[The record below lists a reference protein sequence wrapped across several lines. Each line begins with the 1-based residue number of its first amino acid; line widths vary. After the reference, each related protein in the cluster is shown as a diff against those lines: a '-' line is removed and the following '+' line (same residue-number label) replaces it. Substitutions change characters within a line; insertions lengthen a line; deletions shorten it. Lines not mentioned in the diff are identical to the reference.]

1 VKFYGVSFGRL
12 KTPGLRE
19 AAHYYQKLIKPWVSL
34 EEVELKPLLVPEKK
48 SALRLQIQDQ
58 EAQILRDW
66 ISPRAKGQTRVI
78 LFDEAGKAKS
88 TQDWVD
94 SIEAWENQSVN
105 SVFFCLGSSLGFSA
119 HLKQTAHGL
128 WSFGPQ
134 TFSHE
139 LARVVLFEQIYRS
152 LSVLR
157 GHPYHNSD

>member
-1 VKFYGVSFGRL
+1 MKLYLVSFGRL

-19 AAHYYQKLIKPWVSL
+19 SAHYFQKIIQPWVSL

-48 SALRLQIQDQ
+48 SALRLQIQ
-58 EAQILRDW
+58 EKEGLLLRDW
-66 ISPRAKGQTRVI
+66 IAPRAKGQFRVI
-78 LFDEAGKAKS
+78 LFDETGKAKS
-88 TQDWVD
+88 TQDWANTL
-94 SIEAWENQSVN
+94 EAWKNQSV
-105 SVFFCLGSSLGFSA
+105 SSIFFCLGSSLGFSVA
-119 HLKQTAHGL
+119 TKHWAHGL

-139 LARVVLFEQIYRS
+139 LARVVLLEQIYRS